1 MENQKQT
8 KTNNQLQ
15 MQVLQNDEMEI
26 DLKELF
32 FELLEH
38 WKMIAASTVLVAVIA
53 FVVSRFLITPMYE
66 STAELYVLSKS
77 TSITSVADLQIGTN
91 LTSDYM
97 EVISGRPVLEQVIS
111 NLGLEEDYAT
121 LYDMVSLENP
131 SDSRIMK
138 ITVKDK
144 DPQQAK
150 MIADE
155 IANVSAAY
163 IAEKMDQDPP
173 NIIQYGYS
181 DNAQVS
187 PSVGK
192 NTVMGAMIGFILAAA
207 VITISYI
214 LNDTILNPDDLEKKL
229 GIHVLAS
236 LPKDEEEDDG
246 EGSVKEPTGIRK
258 IAKKIG
264 A

>member
-1 MENQKQT
+1 MENQV
-8 KTNNQLQ
+8 
-15 MQVLQNDEMEI
+15 QVAENDEMEI

-32 FELLEH
+32 FELLSH
-38 WKMIAASTVLVAVIA
+38 WKLLAISTVLVALIA
-53 FVVSRFLITPMYE
+53 FVGSRFLITPMYE

-97 EVISGRPVLEQVIS
+97 EVISGRPVLEQVIT
-111 NLGLEEDYAT
+111 NLELDEDYAS
-121 LYDMVSLENP
+121 LYKKVSLENP

-138 ITVKDK
+138 ITVQDA
-144 DPQQAK
+144 DPEEAK
-150 MIADE
+150 TIADE
-155 IANVSAAY
+155 IAEVSAAY

-181 DNAQVS
+181 DNEQVS

-192 NTVMGAMIGFILAAA
+192 NTLIGAILGFLLAAA
-207 VITISYI
+207 VVTVSYL
-214 LNDTILNPDDLEKKL
+214 LNDTIVNPDDLEKKIGL
-229 GIHVLAS
+229 HVLAS
-236 LPKDEEEDDG
+236 LPLDEEEDNG
-246 EGSVKEPTGIRK
+246 EHSKSHDSGIRK
-258 IAKKIG
+258 LSKKIG

>member
-1 MENQKQT
+1 MENQV
-8 KTNNQLQ
+8 
-15 MQVLQNDEMEI
+15 QVVENEEMEI

-32 FELLEH
+32 FELLAY
-38 WKMIAASTVLVAVIA
+38 WRLLALSTVLVAVIA
-53 FVVSRFLITPMYE
+53 FVASRFLITPMYE

-111 NLGLEEDYAT
+111 NLGLEEDYSS
-121 LYDMVSLENP
+121 LYNKVTLENP

-138 ITVKDK
+138 ITVKDA
-144 DPQQAK
+144 DPEEAK
-150 MIADE
+150 TIADE
-155 IANVSAAY
+155 IAEVSAAY

-181 DNAQVS
+181 DNEQVS

-192 NTVMGAMIGFILAAA
+192 NTMIGAMLGFLLAAA
-207 VITISYI
+207 VVTVSYL
-214 LNDTILNPDDLEKKL
+214 LNDTIINPDDLEKKL
-229 GIHVLAS
+229 GLHVLAS

-246 EGSVKEPTGIRK
+246 EKHGSSDSGIRK
-258 IAKKIG
+258 FAKKIG

>member
-1 MENQKQT
+1 MENQV
-8 KTNNQLQ
+8 
-15 MQVLQNDEMEI
+15 QVVENDEMEI

-32 FELLEH
+32 FELLSH
-38 WKMIAASTVLVAVIA
+38 WKLLAVSTLLVAVIA
-53 FVVSRFLITPMYE
+53 FMASRFLITPMYE

-97 EVISGRPVLEQVIS
+97 EVISGRPVLEQVIT
-111 NLGLEEDYAT
+111 NLELDEDYAS
-121 LYDMVSLENP
+121 LYKKVSLENP

-138 ITVKDK
+138 ITVKDA
-144 DPQQAK
+144 DPELAK
-150 MIADE
+150 TIADE
-155 IANVSAAY
+155 VAEVSAAY

-181 DNAQVS
+181 DNEKVS

-192 NTVMGAMIGFILAAA
+192 NTIIGAMLGFLLAAA
-207 VITISYI
+207 VVTVSYL
-214 LNDTILNPDDLEKKL
+214 LNDTIINPDDLEKKL
-229 GIHVLAS
+229 GLHVLAS

-246 EGSVKEPTGIRK
+246 EGSKSEEHRI
-258 IAKKIG
+258 KKFTKKLG

>member
-1 MENQKQT
+1 MENQV
-8 KTNNQLQ
+8 
-15 MQVLQNDEMEI
+15 QVADNEEMEI

-32 FELLEH
+32 FELLAY
-38 WKMIAASTVLVAVIA
+38 WKLLAISTLLVAVIA
-53 FVVSRFLITPMYE
+53 FVGSRFLITPMYE

-97 EVISGRPVLEQVIS
+97 EVISGRPVLEQVIT
-111 NLGLEEDYAT
+111 NLGLEEDYAS
-121 LYDMVSLENP
+121 LYKKVSLENP

-138 ITVKDK
+138 ITVQDA
-144 DPQQAK
+144 DPEEAK
-150 MIADE
+150 TIADE
-155 IANVSAAY
+155 IAEVSAAY

-181 DNAQVS
+181 DNEQVS

-192 NTVMGAMIGFILAAA
+192 NTLIGAILGFLLAAA
-207 VITISYI
+207 VVTVSYL
-214 LNDTILNPDDLEKKL
+214 LNDTIVNPDDLEKKL
-229 GIHVLAS
+229 GLHVLAS
-236 LPKDEEEDDG
+236 LPKDGEEDDG
-246 EGSVKEPTGIRK
+246 EHGKSHDGGIK
-258 IAKKIG
+258 KFAKKIG

>member
-1 MENQKQT
+1 MENQV
-8 KTNNQLQ
+8 
-15 MQVLQNDEMEI
+15 QVVENDEMEI

-32 FELLEH
+32 FELLSH
-38 WKMIAASTVLVAVIA
+38 WKLLAVSTLLVAVIA
-53 FVVSRFLITPMYE
+53 FMASRFLITPMYE

-97 EVISGRPVLEQVIS
+97 EVISGRPVLEQVIT
-111 NLGLEEDYAT
+111 NLELDEDYAS
-121 LYDMVSLENP
+121 LYKKVSLENP

-138 ITVKDK
+138 ITVKDA
-144 DPQQAK
+144 DPELAK
-150 MIADE
+150 TIADE
-155 IANVSAAY
+155 VAEVSAAY

-181 DNAQVS
+181 DNEKVS

-192 NTVMGAMIGFILAAA
+192 NTIIGAMLGFFLAAA
-207 VITISYI
+207 VVTVSYL
-214 LNDTILNPDDLEKKL
+214 LNDTIINPDDLEKKL
-229 GIHVLAS
+229 GLHVLAS

-246 EGSVKEPTGIRK
+246 EGSKSEEHRI
-258 IAKKIG
+258 KKFTKKLG

>member
-1 MENQKQT
+1 MENQV
-8 KTNNQLQ
+8 
-15 MQVLQNDEMEI
+15 QVVENDEMEI

-32 FELLEH
+32 FELLSH
-38 WKMIAASTVLVAVIA
+38 WKLLAVSTLLVAVIA
-53 FVVSRFLITPMYE
+53 FMASRFLITPMYE

-97 EVISGRPVLEQVIS
+97 EVISGRPVLEQVIT
-111 NLGLEEDYAT
+111 NLGLEEDYNS
-121 LYDMVSLENP
+121 LYKKVSLENP
-131 SDSRIMK
+131 ADSRIMK
-138 ITVKDK
+138 ITVQDA
-144 DPQQAK
+144 DPELAK
-150 MIADE
+150 TIADE
-155 IANVSAAY
+155 VAEVSAAY

-181 DNAQVS
+181 DNEQVS

-192 NTVMGAMIGFILAAA
+192 NTIIGAILGFLLAAA
-207 VITISYI
+207 VVTVSYL
-214 LNDTILNPDDLEKKL
+214 LNDTILNPDDLEKKIGL
-229 GIHVLAS
+229 HVLAS

-246 EGSVKEPTGIRK
+246 EGSKSEEHRI
-258 IAKKIG
+258 KKFTKKLG

>member
-1 MENQKQT
+1 MENQV
-8 KTNNQLQ
+8 
-15 MQVLQNDEMEI
+15 QVAGNDEMEI

-32 FELLEH
+32 FVLLSH
-38 WKMIAASTVLVAVIA
+38 WKLLAISTVLVALIA
-53 FVVSRFLITPMYE
+53 FVGSRFLITPMYE

-111 NLGLEEDYAT
+111 NLGLDEDYAS
-121 LYDMVSLENP
+121 LYNKVSLENP

-138 ITVKDK
+138 ITVQDA
-144 DPQQAK
+144 DPEEAK
-150 MIADE
+150 TIADE
-155 IANVSAAY
+155 IAEVSAAY

-181 DNAQVS
+181 DNEQVS

-192 NTVMGAMIGFILAAA
+192 NTMIGALLGFLLAAA
-207 VITISYI
+207 VVTVSYL
-214 LNDTILNPDDLEKKL
+214 LNDTIINPDDLEKKIGL
-229 GIHVLAS
+229 HVLAS
-236 LPKDEEEDDG
+236 LPLDEEEDDG
-246 EGSVKEPTGIRK
+246 EHGKSHNSGIKKLSR
-258 IAKKIG
+258 KIG